1 MTEAELQALVIDAAR
16 LHGWYVF
23 HDRDSRGNAAGFPD
37 LVLIQPPRVLF
48 VELKSP
54 RGRVRQ
60 EQAAVLELLAEC
72 DTISSGIVRPADAD
86 RLITALA
93 G

>member
-1 MTEAELQALVIDAAR
+1 MTEAELQALLIDAAR

-37 LVLIQPPRVLF
+37 LVLIRPPRVLF

-54 RGRVRQ
+54 RGRVRH
-60 EQAAVLELLAEC
+60 EQAAVLELLADC
-72 DTISSGIVRPADAD
+72 DTISSGLVRPADVD
-86 RLITALA
+86 RLIVVVA